1 MKYDEEK
8 LNLSIYDILRMIC
21 DQMVGKIS
29 RIGDST
35 GVIIECSTLRL
46 YFCST
51 IVEKAFLPSIHSQKP
66 SELWA
71 HEACEERQMYLP
83 TQFNKLTS
91 VRTHMGDSYINI
103 MFVSIVSVSVYVG
116 CLVPASTRL
125 TVTID

>member
-8 LNLSIYDILRMIC
+8 LNLRIYDILRMIC
-21 DQMVGKIS
+21 DQIVGKIG
-29 RIGDST
+29 RIGGST

-51 IVEKAFLPSIHSQKP
+51 IVEKAFLPSTVRSPVNSGPMKRAKRDK
-66 SELWA
+66 ST
-71 HEACEERQMYLP
+71 YLLSSINLRVFEH
-83 TQFNKLTS
+83 TW
-91 VRTHMGDSYINI
+91 GDSYINI

-116 CLVPASTRL
+116 SLVPASSRL